1 MKATTTTFRR
11 DAIVSAIVVVK
22 AGYIQHQCFDG
33 LQLPGGHLAHFF
45 NSFRSAS
52 STFKIEATSFWATKK
67 EGLSHTPKLENETNP
82 LRYFQYSD
90 DFSDGMNE
98 TEQKPDDQGESSD
111 ETAHDDIQGED
122 ADCA

>member
-1 MKATTTTFRR
+1 MKATTATFRR
-11 DAIVSAIVVVK
+11 NAIVSAIVVVK

-67 EGLSHTPKLENETNP
+67 EGLLHTPKLENETNP
-82 LRYFQYSD
+82 LRCFQYLD
-90 DFSDGMNE
+90 DFSDGVND
-98 TEQKPDDQGESSD
+98 TEQKPDDQGKSSD
-111 ETAHDDIQGED
+111 ETAHNDVQGED
-122 ADCA
+122 ANCA